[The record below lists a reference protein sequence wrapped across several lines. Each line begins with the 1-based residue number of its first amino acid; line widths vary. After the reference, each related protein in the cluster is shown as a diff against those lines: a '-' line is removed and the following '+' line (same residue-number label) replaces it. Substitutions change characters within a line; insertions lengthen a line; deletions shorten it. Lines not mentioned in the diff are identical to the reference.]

1 MNTQKARTEF
11 HKTVNSAYETMIQD
25 PKLLNSPP
33 GRQFSILKKL
43 IDQFPHVH
51 FDSIATWFCCSERQ
65 LKAFEKEAIE
75 AECNYKKTEKIGNE

>member
-1 MNTQKARTEF
+1 MNKEQARAEF
-11 HKTVNSAYETMIQD
+11 HRNVNSAYETIIQD

-51 FDSIATWFCCSERQ
+51 FESLATWFCCSERQ
-65 LKAFEKEAIE
+65 LKALEKEAIE
-75 AECNYKKTEKIGNE
+75 TEKIGNG